1 MSEHPGKVALSI
13 LGVLILLSLVG
24 AIAKRSHHGT
34 AADANPTPTTQAQAV
49 TALANPMPP
58 PPAPSTSRPEIQG
71 QDRYD
76 HTIRFREYERQQR
89 LTRPAYQHLPYRT
102 SQVRIAITNV
112 TSDGRLVLS
121 VTPLSSNVSPQV
133 EYRTFLA
140 RYHDPGSAYFPSYGR
155 YGK

>member
-1 MSEHPGKVALSI
+1 
-13 LGVLILLSLVG
+13 VLILLSLIG
-24 AIAKRSHHGT
+24 AIATHSHHGT
-34 AADANPTPTTQAQAV
+34 AADTNPTPTTQAQAV

-58 PPAPSTSRPEIQG
+58 PQPRSTPRSKVQG
-71 QDRYD
+71 QDRYY

-121 VTPLSSNVSPQV
+121 VTPLGSNISPQV
-133 EYRTFLA
+133 EYGTFLA
-140 RYHDPGSAYFPSYGR
+140 HYHDPGSAYLPAYGR